1 MELEKGVRTM
11 RKRILTVILCSL
23 IALNTGVISAFAE
36 GQGGATSLEN
46 HDKNDITTSTGS
58 SDTKAT
64 AGNGKVD
71 VEINAPSQPPS
82 STNKPGGS
90 SGSKD
95 TNKNPSTSEKT
106 DPGTPG
112 ANTGGSDTSK
122 EQIVTPPE
130 WHITEGWVWSL
141 NEWGKRNDW
150 FTDNK
155 DGNIIDRI
163 KTIFWGDKE
172 PDKPGETKT
181 ETTYDVSETSHV
193 SNTNIR
199 RNRRLVRYDWTI
211 TNTTDSSLPVEYAKS
226 PSLTLKWIAKY
237 TGKYNAVAK
246 PWCRWDVG
254 YETTH
259 TVTITGSDG
268 SVSTSTYTVFHK
280 TGEVEEY
287 YTPGIK
293 QYNFTIGLKDIGKE
307 TELPPKDQITV
318 EAIDELV
325 E

>member
-1 MELEKGVRTM
+1 M

-23 IALNTGVISAFAE
+23 IALNTGGISAFAE
-36 GQGGATSLEN
+36 VQGGATSLVN

-64 AGNGKVD
+64 AGNGKVN

-82 STNKPGGS
+82 SSNKPGGS

-95 TNKNPSTSEKT
+95 TNKNPSKNKKTDKNPSKSEKT
-106 DPGTPG
+106 DPGTPR
-112 ANTGGSDTSK
+112 ANRGSDTSK
-122 EQIVTPPE
+122 EQIITPPE

-172 PDKPGETKT
+172 PDKPVETKVETKT
-181 ETTYDVSETSHV
+181 EITYDVSETSHV

-199 RNRRLVRYDWTI
+199 KNRRLVRYDWTI
-211 TNTTDSSLPVEYAKS
+211 TNTTDSSLPVEYAKT
-226 PSLTLKWIAKY
+226 PSLTLKWVAKY
-237 TGKYNAVAK
+237 TGKYNVVAK
-246 PWCRWDVG
+246 PWNRQG
-254 YETTH
+254 
-259 TVTITGSDG
+259 
-268 SVSTSTYTVFHK
+268 
-280 TGEVEEY
+280 
-287 YTPGIK
+287 
-293 QYNFTIGLKDIGKE
+293 
-307 TELPPKDQITV
+307 
-318 EAIDELV
+318 
-325 E
+325 